1 MSGAAKRDC
10 SERRL
15 NHQARQA
22 NNAATKATDDVTD
35 NATIRPVTRCVLLLW
50 TGTNGCKDGDG
61 DILAD
66 GVGNILTPVTDDDAA
81 GVDEKVPSD
90 GIGDDDDV

>member
-1 MSGAAKRDC
+1 M
-10 SERRL
+10 
-15 NHQARQA
+15 
-22 NNAATKATDDVTD
+22 
-35 NATIRPVTRCVLLLW
+35 LLLW
-50 TGTNGCKDGDG
+50 TGVGVTNGCKDGDG

-81 GVDEKVPSD
+81 GVDEKVLSV